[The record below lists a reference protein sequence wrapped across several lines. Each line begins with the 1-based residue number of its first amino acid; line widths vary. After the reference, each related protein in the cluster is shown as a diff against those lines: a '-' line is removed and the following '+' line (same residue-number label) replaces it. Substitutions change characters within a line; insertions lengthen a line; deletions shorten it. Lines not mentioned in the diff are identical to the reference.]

1 MLELIFQG
9 FVEWGYGLV
18 LECWEYFSGVLL
30 DILSM
35 DFTYLRTHVPVVD
48 TIMQIMLAVGWAL
61 LLGNLVFQSLKSM
74 VSGLGFEGEDPK
86 LLFTRTFVFAF
97 LLLASPQIC
106 RMGLNM
112 TQTVIDILQIPDAVV
127 ITFADE
133 SIFGGIGAAW
143 ILVIIIGII
152 VMFQVFGLILE
163 IAERYVILGMLTIC
177 APLAFGVGGS
187 RNTSDIF
194 TGWCRMFASMCFMM
208 VSNVIFFKM
217 LLSVLSFVPTGLDVL
232 PWMVLVL
239 TIAKVA
245 KKVDAI
251 IARIGLNPAITGGHS
266 GRSLPGMLAYSVIRS
281 ATKTGRSDSRKKHRG
296 RHAGSLWQNPA
307 WRRIGRRAQDRKSH
321 GRRLFRQQNTAHRT
335 NARGA
340 SRFRSKHIH
349 AAERYRA
356 AGRSE
361 CICCFSCLAA
371 ERDGTAGTVRT
382 AIHAV
387 GSGATGFHTARCGKQ
402 GKRKS
407 GLWKSGNQTERRPA
421 RSTPRC
427 VSCSAD

>member
-133 SIFGGIGAAW
+133 SIFRRNWSRMDLSHNHRHHCYVQGFRPDIG
-143 ILVIIIGII
+143 
-152 VMFQVFGLILE
+152 
-163 IAERYVILGMLTIC
+163 
-177 APLAFGVGGS
+177 
-187 RNTSDIF
+187 
-194 TGWCRMFASMCFMM
+194 
-208 VSNVIFFKM
+208 
-217 LLSVLSFVPTGLDVL
+217 
-232 PWMVLVL
+232 
-239 TIAKVA
+239 
-245 KKVDAI
+245 
-251 IARIGLNPAITGGHS
+251 
-266 GRSLPGMLAYSVIRS
+266 
-281 ATKTGRSDSRKKHRG
+281 DSRTVC
-296 RHAGSLWQNPA
+296 
-307 WRRIGRRAQDRKSH
+307 D
-321 GRRLFRQQNTAHRT
+321 
-335 NARGA
+335 
-340 SRFRSKHIH
+340 SRDADHL
-349 AAERYRA
+349 RA
-356 AGRSE
+356 AGFRRRRKPE
-361 CICCFSCLAA
+361 HIRYFYRLVPDV
-371 ERDGTAGTVRT
+371 RFYVLYDGQQR
-382 AIHAV
+382 H
-387 GSGATGFHTARCGKQ
+387 F
-402 GKRKS
+402 
-407 GLWKSGNQTERRPA
+407 L
-421 RSTPRC
+421 
-427 VSCSAD
+427 